1 MKRAIFTLAI
11 TLGFMLSSQA
21 QWEIKPTV
29 GINTSHLTT
38 EHVNWSSEGRIGYQ
52 IGVGVLVGEKFY
64 FEPGIYWNTT
74 SSEIYNKDN
83 ADEFT
88 FNHSTS
94 FIRIPVNIG
103 YHILGNEES
112 LADLR
117 FFAGPAVSFITG
129 VKDDSGELSK
139 DEFKSML
146 FDINAGLGVDVW
158 IFFLEWNYVFGLT
171 PVFKDGHNNAKDQI
185 FYVNLGVRVKL

>member
-1 MKRAIFTLAI
+1 MKRTIFTMAI
-11 TLGFMLSSQA
+11 VLGLMISSQA
-21 QWEIKPTV
+21 QWEIKPTF
-29 GINTSHLTT
+29 GINMSHLTT
-38 EHVNWSSEGRIGYQ
+38 EHVDWGTEGRVGYQ
-52 IGVGVLVGEKFY
+52 FGVGVLVGKKFY

-74 SSEIYNKDN
+74 SSDIYDKNSAVELN
-83 ADEFT
+83 

-117 FFAGPAVSFITG
+117 FFVGPAVSFITS

-158 IFFLEWNYVFGLT
+158 FLFLEWNYVFGLT

-185 FYVNLGVRVKL
+185 FYVNLGARFRF